1 MAYLNNRYDS
11 IHTTT
16 TVVLYLSTQLLD
28 LYLSIQFLCLYQDNC
43 CAIIQ
48 IPVVP
53 LSKTTIVTL
62 YWQMSMLLPI
72 ETAIITLYWRLLSL
86 YLTRQLLW
94 FHPDSYYDFIQTAIM
109 ISSRLL
115 LWFHPDRCCTFI
127 LTTIVPLPIHTCY
140 DFIQTAAMISSRSL
154 LCLSEMMT
162 LDNHRSDLF
171 YDPFSN
177 RTDDFDR
184 KFGKIR
190 RKGSDSDRS
199 SESDRDEIVSRR
211 SGDDPVNS
219 DDERVRF
226 QFLFFFVFFELW
238 YVFGSVQPL

>member
-115 LWFHPDRCCTFI
+115 LWFHPDYYYDFIQTVIMISSRQVLYLYTDNYCTFTYPYM
-127 LTTIVPLPIHTCY
+127 LWLHPDRCY
-140 DFIQTAAMISSRSL
+140 DFIQITVVSFRDDDARQSPVRPVLRSL
-154 LCLSEMMT
+154 LEPHGRL
-162 LDNHRSDLF
+162 RQKVRQ
-171 YDPFSN
+171 DPEE
-177 RTDDFDR
+177 
-184 KFGKIR
+184 GKR
-190 RKGSDSDRS
+190 LGS
-199 SESDRDEIVSRR
+199 
-211 SGDDPVNS
+211 
-219 DDERVRF
+219 
-226 QFLFFFVFFELW
+226 
-238 YVFGSVQPL
+238 

>member
-72 ETAIITLYWRLLSL
+72 ETAIITLNWRLLSL

-94 FHPDSYYDFIQTAIM
+94 FHPDCYYDYIQTGVVPLYWQLLYLYLSIHVM
-109 ISSRLL
+109 TSSRPL
-115 LWFHPDRCCTFI
+115 LWFHPDHCCVFQRWWRSTI
-127 LTTIVPLPIHTCY
+127 TGPTCSTIPSRTARTTSTESSARSGGREATRIGARNRIVTKSCHGE
-140 DFIQTAAMISSRSL
+140 AAMIRSTRTMNGSDFSFCSFSS
-154 LCLSEMMT
+154 
-162 LDNHRSDLF
+162 
-171 YDPFSN
+171 FSN
-177 RTDDFDR
+177 FDMCSVL
-184 KFGKIR
+184 F
-190 RKGSDSDRS
+190 SPS
-199 SESDRDEIVSRR
+199 SVTR
-211 SGDDPVNS
+211 
-219 DDERVRF
+219 
-226 QFLFFFVFFELW
+226 LK
-238 YVFGSVQPL
+238 Y